1 MGQAVHCRYHP
12 ENEAPTSHLP
22 KLQPTSLAEGIK
34 YRRSTCIFYG
44 ADYTMINIYKSNT
57 LPTIQLR
64 NNTPEMEFQSSFLCI
79 HAGQYLLM
87 ESMTL
92 LEPSRSAGDLADMSA
107 GPGRS
112 LQTDLINQ
120 PSATG
125 HSNKMAGGSAG
136 AEMAI

>member
-1 MGQAVHCRYHP
+1 
-12 ENEAPTSHLP
+12 
-22 KLQPTSLAEGIK
+22 
-34 YRRSTCIFYG
+34 
-44 ADYTMINIYKSNT
+44 
-57 LPTIQLR
+57 
-64 NNTPEMEFQSSFLCI
+64 MEFQSYFQEFLCI
-79 HAGQYLLM
+79 NATEYLLM

-92 LEPSRSAGDLADMSA
+92 VEPSRSAGGLADTSA

-125 HSNKMAGGSAG
+125 HSNKMAGGSVG

>member
-1 MGQAVHCRYHP
+1 
-12 ENEAPTSHLP
+12 
-22 KLQPTSLAEGIK
+22 
-34 YRRSTCIFYG
+34 
-44 ADYTMINIYKSNT
+44 
-57 LPTIQLR
+57 
-64 NNTPEMEFQSSFLCI
+64 
-79 HAGQYLLM
+79 M

-92 LEPSRSAGDLADMSA
+92 LEPSRSAGELADTSA

-125 HSNKMAGGSAG
+125 QSNKMAGGSVG